1 MLVLA
6 TFQRDLGYRSALKPE
21 WDTPVPAP
29 SGNVV
34 GPYLRRIMWII
45 QIWWLSPFT
54 QVLRTT
60 FPRDFGDL
68 SEYSQQILVFP
79 PRQEA
84 ATVDALS
91 FTVLLGLEQ
100 TQRHLAQP

>member
-1 MLVLA
+1 MSRYVPSLCKTRHFMLVLA

-21 WDTPVPAP
+21 WETPVPAP

-54 QVLRTT
+54 
-60 FPRDFGDL
+60 
-68 SEYSQQILVFP
+68 S
-79 PRQEA
+79 
-84 ATVDALS
+84 
-91 FTVLLGLEQ
+91 
-100 TQRHLAQP
+100 